1 MSKLLIAAAFAFGL
15 ALVAGCSDKLET
27 GYTPQHLDM
36 SMAQRRALYSV
47 PYSQEAN
54 DADKEPAQ
62 GSDYHRPT
70 AAP

>member
-1 MSKLLIAAAFAFGL
+1 MSKLFIATTFALGL
-15 ALVAGCSDKLET
+15 AMITGCSDKLET

-36 SMAQRRALYSV
+36 TMAQRRALYSV

-54 DADKEPAQ
+54 DAGKESAQ
-62 GSDYHRPT
+62 GSEYHRPT